1 MLDYLYTTQYQMR
14 GIVAISLG
22 EFYLSESSP
31 NLSQTII
38 IRFNDVFV
46 SVWWFFCCLI
56 CIEPGLTFTT
66 YCESFHMLMLGRLYI
81 YLENFSFFL
90 DLYAV
95 TFVGRIGNENLHK
108 YSHAFYLRF
117 QRKEDLVKFYQ
128 NPFYL
133 GVLKEHVSPYC
144 HVCPDM

>member
-14 GIVAISLG
+14 GIVAISVG

-31 NLSQTII
+31 YLSQTIV
-38 IRFNDVFV
+38 IRFNDFV

-56 CIEPGLTFTT
+56 CIKPGLTSQPT
-66 YCESFHMLMLGRLYI
+66 
-81 YLENFSFFL
+81 ENISFFL
-90 DLYAV
+90 DLYTL
-95 TFVGRIGNENLHK
+95 TFVGRIGNENLGK

-117 QRKEDLVKFYQ
+117 QKKEDLVKFYQ